1 MEHSF
6 RVAPKKR
13 DGRRSGRPP
22 EPVLRLSIVGAH
34 PAMVTAAPPAI
45 IIVVVRVK
53 SGTDENPT
61 VMMTNMMVVAPHASS
76 SAKRHWAARVR
87 TAAMTAAVTA
97 LYHVHDSAIGL
108 RGIHQLSDRTGH
120 GPRSRQAGAVHEG
133 EATNGNNTL
142 RHSLHDR
149 SSLNPPSH

>member
-1 MEHSF
+1 
-6 RVAPKKR
+6 
-13 DGRRSGRPP
+13 
-22 EPVLRLSIVGAH
+22 
-34 PAMVTAAPPAI
+34 
-45 IIVVVRVK
+45 
-53 SGTDENPT
+53 
-61 VMMTNMMVVAPHASS
+61 MVVAPHASS

-133 EATNGNNTL
+133 EATNGNT
-142 RHSLHDR
+142 R
-149 SSLNPPSH
+149 SDILCRIVPPLIPRLAKVPNIRTSRNQT